1 MFQRVVAVL
10 SNDFVVECFL
20 FVFWLTPEML
30 SLHRKEEWREWCCL
44 HICVYLTFYL
54 FIFNGGGGVSF
65 LSSIYFIVF
74 LKIFA
79 PASFYHLHFC
89 LFVAGMWRC
98 RYLVIAMATMS
109 TCLRETAACSG
120 VIRKSLRK
128 HQQ

>member
-1 MFQRVVAVL
+1 MVL
-10 SNDFVVECFL
+10 L
-20 FVFWLTPEML
+20 AYM
-30 SLHRKEEWREWCCL
+30 
-44 HICVYLTFYL
+44 CVYLIFYI
-54 FIFNGGGGVSF
+54 FIFKGGGGAF
-65 LSSIYFIVF
+65 LSSIYFIFF

-109 TCLRETAACSG
+109 TCLREIAACSG